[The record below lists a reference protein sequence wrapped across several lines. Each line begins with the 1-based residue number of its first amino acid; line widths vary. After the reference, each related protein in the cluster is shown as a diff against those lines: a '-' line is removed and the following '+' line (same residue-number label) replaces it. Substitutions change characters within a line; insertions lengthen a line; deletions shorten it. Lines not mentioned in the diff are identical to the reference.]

1 MDGPPLFRC
10 KEVQIGNQSLDFY
23 CRNTLE
29 CIRLLYSDATF
40 AQHLAFVPVQVYT
53 DAEQTC
59 HVVNEMHTG
68 DWWWSLQVCTINYDE
83 HGDL

>member
-1 MDGPPLFRC
+1 VD
-10 KEVQIGNQSLDFY
+10 IGNQRLDFY

-29 CIRLLYSDATF
+29 CIRLLYGDAAF
-40 AQHLAFVPVQVYT
+40 APHLAFAPVQVYT

-59 HVVNEMHTG
+59 RVVNEMHTG
-68 DWWWSLQVCTINYDE
+68 DWWWSLQVRTINFDE